1 MADERQ
7 DVAALR
13 AVQDEIKQGRI
24 RVYRNALNQPYVF
37 CDHPECPGLNV
48 PLFHRDFRGWLCR
61 FAWNQKQLLLH
72 EREVDRILELL
83 SGQSLENPIAN
94 VSDPALLQLLEK
106 EPLLA
111 TIVEFMEGRD
121 EFETTV
127 AELLRSLRKFASE
140 RGLLGRMASRFP
152 GGPNVLSKKLSHF
165 SSDLALFGITVA
177 IRRSNGAKVKM
188 TGRKDDDSGQSSG
201 ESSAPNRTTT
211 KDLSALDDRTRRLQ
225 ELADRKHHPKPNE
238 NSN

>member
-24 RVYRNALNQPYVF
+24 RVYRNALNQPFVF
-37 CDHPECPGLNV
+37 CDHPDCPGLNV

-72 EREVDRILELL
+72 EREVDRILQLL

-111 TIVEFMEGRD
+111 TIVEFMEG
-121 EFETTV
+121 EKSLEYSM
-127 AELLRSLRKFASE
+127 AELLKELRDFAKDHK
-140 RGLLGRMASRFP
+140 LMGRMASRFP
-152 GGPNVLSKKLSHF
+152 GGPNVLSRKLAHF

-177 IRRSNGAKVKM
+177 IRRSNGAKVKL

-211 KDLSALDDRTRRLQ
+211 KDLVAVDDRTRRLQ
-225 ELADRKHHPKPNE
+225 ELVDRKHHTKPNE

>member
-24 RVYRNALNQPYVF
+24 RVYRNALNQPFVF
-37 CDHPECPGLNV
+37 CDHPDCPGLNV

-61 FAWNQKQLLLH
+61 FAWNQKSLLLH

-121 EFETTV
+121 VFETTV
-127 AELLRSLRKFASE
+127 AELLRSLRKFAGE

-152 GGPNVLSKKLSHF
+152 GGPNVLSRKLAHF

-177 IRRSNGAKVKM
+177 IRRSNGAKVKL

-201 ESSAPNRTTT
+201 ESSALNRTTT
-211 KDLSALDDRTRRLQ
+211 KGLGALDDRTRRLQ
-225 ELADRKHHPKPNE
+225 ELADRKQNPKPNE